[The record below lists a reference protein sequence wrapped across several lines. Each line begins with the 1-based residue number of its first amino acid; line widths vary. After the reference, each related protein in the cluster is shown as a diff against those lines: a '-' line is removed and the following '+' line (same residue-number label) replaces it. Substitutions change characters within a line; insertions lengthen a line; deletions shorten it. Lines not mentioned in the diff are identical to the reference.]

1 MKKIYLI
8 SLIVILCGC
17 SGRSAPGTRIETG
30 SGVWELVW
38 NDEFDYTGLPD
49 STKWSYDTFW
59 NDGGWGNDELQY
71 YTEKD
76 TANAVVRDGKLFIT
90 ARRFPHGQPEYT
102 SARIVTRG
110 KADWK
115 YGRFEVRVKMP
126 AGRGLW
132 SAVWMLPTGNEYGT
146 WPASG
151 EIDIVESVG
160 YEPGRV
166 VSTVHTENYHHLTG
180 TEKNGEKHAPGF
192 STQYH
197 VYALEWEPDRI
208 TSFVD
213 GEEIFR
219 YDNDGSGYGSWPFD
233 RNFYLTVNLAV
244 GGNWGGKYGVDE
256 LIFPASLEVDYIRV
270 YKKIE

>member
-1 MKKIYLI
+1 
-8 SLIVILCGC
+8 
-17 SGRSAPGTRIETG
+17 
-30 SGVWELVW
+30 
-38 NDEFDYTGLPD
+38 
-49 STKWSYDTFW
+49 
-59 NDGGWGNDELQY
+59 
-71 YTEKD
+71 
-76 TANAVVRDGKLFIT
+76 
-90 ARRFPHGQPEYT
+90 
-102 SARIVTRG
+102 
-110 KADWK
+110 
-115 YGRFEVRVKMP
+115 MP

-213 GEEIFR
+213 GEKIFR